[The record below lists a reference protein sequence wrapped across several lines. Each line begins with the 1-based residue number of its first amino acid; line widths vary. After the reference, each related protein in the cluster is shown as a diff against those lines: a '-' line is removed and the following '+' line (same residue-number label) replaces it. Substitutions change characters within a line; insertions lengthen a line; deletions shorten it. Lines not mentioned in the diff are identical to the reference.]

1 MPMSRR
7 FAEQTPYEGYED
19 AIVEKKDGVV
29 VFTLNRPEKLNALS
43 PALRLGLKRILEDVN
58 DDDDAKVLVLTGA
71 GRGFCSG
78 ADMAGPPNP
87 NDAPPSRQ
95 VMEESRF
102 GWIAR
107 FRSMRK
113 PVLAAVNGVAAGG
126 GFALT
131 LACDVRIASDQAR
144 FITAF
149 MRRAILPDQCSTWLL
164 PHLVGTSRALLM
176 HWLSDEVKA
185 EEALRIGLA
194 DMVVPHADLMTKT
207 MELANRLAR
216 GPSMTIELTKQAVYH
231 AMGASLETHAEY
243 EENLLNKV
251 HHSEDVKEG
260 RLAFREKRQP
270 VFKGR

>member
-1 MPMSRR
+1 MSRR
-7 FAEQTPYEGYED
+7 FAGLTPYEGYED
-19 AIVEKKDGVV
+19 MIVEKKDGVV
-29 VFTLNRPEKLNALS
+29 TVTLNRPEKLNALS
-43 PALRLGLKRILEDVN
+43 PAMRIGLKRILEDVN

-78 ADMAGPPNP
+78 ADMGGGAAEGAP
-87 NDAPPSRQ
+87 PPSRQ
-95 VMEESRF
+95 EIEESRF
-102 GWIAR
+102 GWIGR

-126 GFALT
+126 GFSLA

-144 FITAF
+144 FVSAF
-149 MRRAILPDQCSTWLL
+149 IRRAILPDQSSTWLL

-185 EEALRIGLA
+185 QEAVHIGLA
-194 DMVVPHADLMTKT
+194 DMVVPHDELMART
-207 MELANRLAR
+207 MALAQRLAK
-216 GPSMTIELTKQAVYH
+216 GPSITIELTKQAVYH
-231 AMGASLETHAEY
+231 AMGVSLETHAEY

-251 HHSEDVKEG
+251 HHTEDVKEG
-260 RLAFREKRQP
+260 RLAFREKRTP

>member
-1 MPMSRR
+1 MSRR
-7 FAEQTPYEGYED
+7 FAHLTPYEGYED

-29 VFTLNRPEKLNALS
+29 TFTLNRPEKLNALS

-78 ADMAGPPNP
+78 ADMVGQSHS
-87 NDAPPSRQ
+87 DVPPSRQ
-95 VMEESRF
+95 DIEESRF
-102 GWIAR
+102 GWIGR

-126 GFALT
+126 GFSLA

-144 FITAF
+144 FVSAF
-149 MRRAILPDQCSTWLL
+149 IRRAILPDQSSTWLL

-185 EEALRIGLA
+185 EEAVRIGLA
-194 DMVVPHADLMTKT
+194 DMVVPHDQLMART
-207 MELANRLAR
+207 MELATRLAS
-216 GPSMTIELTKQAVYH
+216 GPSITIELTKQAVYH
-231 AMGASLETHAEY
+231 AMGVSLETHAEY

-251 HHSEDVKEG
+251 HHTEDVKEG
-260 RLAFREKRQP
+260 RLAFREKRKP

>member
-7 FAEQTPYEGYED
+7 FADLKPYEGYGD

-58 DDDDAKVLVLTGA
+58 DDDDAKVLVLTGT

-78 ADMAGPPNP
+78 ADMGGPPNP
-87 NDAPPSRQ
+87 SDAPPGRQ
-95 VMEESRF
+95 VIEESRF
-102 GWIAR
+102 GWIGR

-126 GFALT
+126 GFALA

-144 FITAF
+144 FISAF
-149 MRRAILPDQCSTWLL
+149 MRRAILPDQCSTWTL

-194 DMVVPHADLMTKT
+194 DMVVPHADLMAKT

-216 GPSMTIELTKQAVYH
+216 GPSITIELTKQAVYH
-231 AMGASLETHAEY
+231 AMGTSLETHAEY
-243 EENLLNKV
+243 EENLLAKV
-251 HHSEDVKEG
+251 HHSEDVEEG
-260 RLAFREKRQP
+260 RLAFREKRTP